1 MKRLADASCLEYF
14 DQLEDLVPP
23 TVYCKINKMR
33 ETITVDDP
41 LLITA
46 WRHDNLRSFAAKARA
61 YGGQINPP
69 FVLTQPI
76 TEDSLAMDIF
86 NGLLQG

>member
-1 MKRLADASCLEYF
+1 MPDASCLEYF
-14 DQLEDLVPP
+14 DQLEDLVSP
-23 TVYCKINKMR
+23 TVFQNICKMLEK
-33 ETITVDDP
+33 ITLDDP

-46 WRHDNLRSFAAKARA
+46 WRHENLRSFGAKVRA
-61 YGGQINPP
+61 YEGQLNPP